1 LLVGL
6 SQGTTIESLP
16 IRLGRKSF
24 EVLIG
29 TSVEGDTGRPND
41 STEIEKG
48 LFIDAVI
55 LEELRVVSK
64 ISKKPV
70 ESPQRSFRAVQ
81 PAGCFGSYRIWCIRT
96 CAADRERKLEISN
109 A

>member
-6 SQGTTIESLP
+6 SQGTAIESLP
-16 IRLGRKSF
+16 IRLRGEGL

-29 TSVEGDTGRPND
+29 TAVHGRIGGPNNSAQIEEGF
-41 STEIEKG
+41 
-48 LFIDAVI
+48 FIDAVI

-70 ESPQRSFRAVQ
+70 ESPQLTR
-81 PAGCFGSYRIWCIRT
+81 
-96 CAADRERKLEISN
+96 
-109 A
+109 